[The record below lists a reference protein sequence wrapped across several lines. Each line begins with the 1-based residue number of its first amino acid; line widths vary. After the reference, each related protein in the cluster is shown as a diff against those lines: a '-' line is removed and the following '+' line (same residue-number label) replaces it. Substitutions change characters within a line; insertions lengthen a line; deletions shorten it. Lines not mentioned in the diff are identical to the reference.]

1 MRKQLKRNKRKMYY
15 ALYDKQMPVGD
26 DVLECKAGYK
36 KPVAFRAS
44 LSTGQSNAQE
54 NPFGTSVDYDRII
67 CSTDMRLPITETT
80 LLWIGKEPSYLDDG
94 SVDPSSANYKVAAHP
109 FDGMQSL
116 RIAVKLIAQSVVED
130 REQETDNTTEE
141 PEQDTGS
148 DLEDW

>member
-80 LLWIGKEPSYLDDG
+80 LLWNG

-109 FDGMQSL
+109 LDGMQSL

-130 REQETDNTTEE
+130 MEQETENTTEE
-141 PEQDTGS
+141 PGQDPGS

>member
-1 MRKQLKRNKRKMYY
+1 MRKQLKRNKRKIYY

-67 CSTDMRLPITETT
+67 CTTDMGRRSRKQHFYGLERSRYILMMV
-80 LLWIGKEPSYLDDG
+80 LLIRPVQIIRWPHIRWMEC
-94 SVDPSSANYKVAAHP
+94 KVW
-109 FDGMQSL
+109 

-130 REQETDNTTEE
+130 MEQRQKTL
-141 PEQDTGS
+141 QKSRGRIRVVI
-148 DLEDW
+148 

>member
-1 MRKQLKRNKRKMYY
+1 MRKQLKRNKRRMYY

-67 CSTDMRLPITETT
+67 CSTT
-80 LLWIGKEPSYLDDG
+80 LLWIGKEPLYLDDG

-109 FDGMQSL
+109 LDGMQSL
-116 RIAVKLIAQSVVED
+116 RIAVKLITQSVVED
-130 REQETDNTTEE
+130 MEQETENTTEE
-141 PEQDTGS
+141 PGRDSSG

>member
-1 MRKQLKRNKRKMYY
+1 M
-15 ALYDKQMPVGD
+15 
-26 DVLECKAGYK
+26 
-36 KPVAFRAS
+36 AFRAS

-67 CSTDMRLPITETT
+67 CSTDMNLPITETT

-109 FDGMQSL
+109 LDGMQSL

-130 REQETDNTTEE
+130 MEQETDNTTEE
-141 PEQDTGS
+141 PKTDPGS

>member
-36 KPVAFRAS
+36 KPVAFWAS

-109 FDGMQSL
+109 LDGMQSL

-130 REQETDNTTEE
+130 IEQETDNTTEE
-141 PEQDTGS
+141 PGQVSDS

>member
-54 NPFGTSVDYDRII
+54 NPF
-67 CSTDMRLPITETT
+67 
-80 LLWIGKEPSYLDDG
+80 
-94 SVDPSSANYKVAAHP
+94 
-109 FDGMQSL
+109 
-116 RIAVKLIAQSVVED
+116 
-130 REQETDNTTEE
+130 
-141 PEQDTGS
+141 
-148 DLEDW
+148 

>member
-54 NPFGTSVDYDRII
+54 NRSEERRV
-67 CSTDMRLPITETT
+67 
-80 LLWIGKEPSYLDDG
+80 GKECRSRWSPY
-94 SVDPSSANYKVAAHP
+94 H
-109 FDGMQSL
+109 
-116 RIAVKLIAQSVVED
+116 
-130 REQETDNTTEE
+130 
-141 PEQDTGS
+141 
-148 DLEDW
+148 

>member
-67 CSTDMRLPITETT
+67 CSIVTVTAGVICHYIIK
-80 LLWIGKEPSYLDDG
+80 WLDGD
-94 SVDPSSANYKVAAHP
+94 K
-109 FDGMQSL
+109 
-116 RIAVKLIAQSVVED
+116 
-130 REQETDNTTEE
+130 
-141 PEQDTGS
+141 
-148 DLEDW
+148 

>member
-36 KPVAFRAS
+36 KPVIFRAS

-109 FDGMQSL
+109 LDGMQSL

-130 REQETDNTTEE
+130 MEQEKDNTTGE
-141 PEQDTGS
+141 PETDPGS